1 MSVIA
6 GRQRDRSLFSWTLF
20 SRVERKDNKWV
31 STLIYNIEMISV
43 RKVLG
48 ERLSDLGRYLDKKIS
63 IIHNELNISVK

>member
-20 SRVERKDNKWV
+20 SRVERKDHKWV

-48 ERLSDLGRYLDKKIS
+48 ERLSDLGEIFRLKNKHYT
-63 IIHNELNISVK
+63 